1 MCVIA
6 GNTLSFPIH
15 WFHICPMKVRG
26 SNLQGCHKH
35 EIRQCAQGLVLRS
48 AQYSSEHQ
56 LCSRGPLSG
65 KSIALYVKSSPLDC
79 RFEDRICSFHFSW

>member
-1 MCVIA
+1 MVMCVIA

-56 LCSRGPLSG
+56 LSQEVHFLE
-65 KSIALYVKSSPLDC
+65 KALLC
-79 RFEDRICSFHFSW
+79 M